1 MRPVASVVCWIVQ
14 SCSKT
19 KFAQRCPLLRGLH
32 TTNLS
37 LQTRVGKLKLVC
49 VNGTKTVGKH
59 VGKLLANMLA
69 NCWRQIELVS
79 ILANFFANFF
89 VLANSN
95 LTCERLANV
104 CCYLS
109 TNQNTRFSHV
119 ICVTLHKMADEDR
132 DATFKFIEEIHNNP
146 AVWDVSSPS
155 DKDTNLKQKLM
166 EQIAEKLNLK
176 GGK

>member
-1 MRPVASVVCWIVQ
+1 M
-14 SCSKT
+14 
-19 KFAQRCPLLRGLH
+19 
-32 TTNLS
+32 
-37 LQTRVGKLKLVC
+37 
-49 VNGTKTVGKH
+49 
-59 VGKLLANMLA
+59 
-69 NCWRQIELVS
+69 
-79 ILANFFANFF
+79 
-89 VLANSN
+89 LANSN

-119 ICVTLHKMADEDR
+119 ICVTLHKMA
-132 DATFKFIEEIHNNP
+132 TFKFIEEIHNNP

-155 DKDTNLKQKLM
+155 YKDTNLKQKLM

>member
-1 MRPVASVVCWIVQ
+1 MLANSSWCVW
-14 SCSKT
+14 T
-19 KFAQRCPLLRGLH
+19 AQK
-32 TTNLS
+32 
-37 LQTRVGKLKLVC
+37 Q
-49 VNGTKTVGKH
+49 
-59 VGKLLANMLA
+59 LANMLA

-132 DATFKFIEEIHNNP
+132 DATFKFIGTFHRHPIRTQILNKSWWNRSPKSWIWKAVSKVFYTQISLLVRARSSLRSSIHSRLYP
-146 AVWDVSSPS
+146 FLDVF
-155 DKDTNLKQKLM
+155 
-166 EQIAEKLNLK
+166 E
-176 GGK
+176 

>member
-1 MRPVASVVCWIVQ
+1 
-14 SCSKT
+14 
-19 KFAQRCPLLRGLH
+19 
-32 TTNLS
+32 
-37 LQTRVGKLKLVC
+37 
-49 VNGTKTVGKH
+49 
-59 VGKLLANMLA
+59 MLA

-146 AVWDVSSPS
+146 VSSARSSWTRVLYTPREGF
-155 DKDTNLKQKLM
+155 L
-166 EQIAEKLNLK
+166 EIYGFVQISLFRQRFLFFLRRLTQNNSKTQAATLRCECHWTMSAMLQIGVCFELTRV
-176 GGK
+176 

>member
-1 MRPVASVVCWIVQ
+1 
-14 SCSKT
+14 
-19 KFAQRCPLLRGLH
+19 
-32 TTNLS
+32 
-37 LQTRVGKLKLVC
+37 
-49 VNGTKTVGKH
+49 
-59 VGKLLANMLA
+59 MLA

-109 TNQNTRFSHV
+109 TNQNTRFTHV

-132 DATFKFIEEIHNNP
+132 DATFKFIEEIHNYP

-155 DKDTNLKQKLM
+155 YKDTNLKQKLM